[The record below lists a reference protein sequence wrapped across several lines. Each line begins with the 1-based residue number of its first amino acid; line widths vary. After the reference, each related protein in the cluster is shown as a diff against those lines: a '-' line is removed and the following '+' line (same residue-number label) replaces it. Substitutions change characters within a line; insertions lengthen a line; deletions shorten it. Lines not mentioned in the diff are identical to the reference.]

1 MGRDCHCVYLWHYMK
16 LRGEELESGVRL
28 YVVIVE
34 VDNRGGYDV
43 FGEDASPVE
52 SDGRGLGNGVVEEN
66 HLGSQHLEEDVVV
79 SIVFRNEDVN
89 PVGGGR
95 WVSGRVDTIDVVV
108 RDDSLRGPCGGQEEG
123 AL

>member
-1 MGRDCHCVYLWHYMK
+1 MYLWHYLK
-16 LRGEELESGVRL
+16 LRGEELGSGVRF
-28 YVVIVE
+28 YFIIIE
-34 VDNRGGYDV
+34 VDNRRGGNV
-43 FGEDASPVE
+43 FREDAGPVE
-52 SDGRGLGNGVVEEN
+52 SDGRGLGNCVVEES